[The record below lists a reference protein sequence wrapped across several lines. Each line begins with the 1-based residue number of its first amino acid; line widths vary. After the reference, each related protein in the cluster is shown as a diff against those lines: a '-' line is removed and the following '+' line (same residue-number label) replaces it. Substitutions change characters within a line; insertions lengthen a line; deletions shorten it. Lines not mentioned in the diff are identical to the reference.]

1 MKQLFTSLYGY
12 YKSRPE
18 LVTAITDFYLESAP
32 AEAVFPYVV
41 CKLVSSTMDHTYTE
55 KFENYL
61 IQLDIYEDSNSPKRS
76 AELWDLLIQA
86 LDFWTGVIENY
97 ILISTIREGTS
108 MSQWEVEGKKVWD
121 VTLNYRILLQ
131 YN

>member
-1 MKQLFTSLYGY
+1 MKQLFTSLYTY

-61 IQLDIYEDSNSPKRS
+61 IQFDVYEDSSSPKRS
-76 AELWDLLIQA
+76 AELWDLIVQA
-86 LDFWTGVIENY
+86 LDFWTGAVESY
-97 ILISTIREGTS
+97 AMISAIREGTL

-131 YN
+131 HN